1 MQALLKIVRTVDSI
15 LGTVVAIIV
24 FLMMA
29 LIVGDATGRALNVP
43 IPGVVEITE
52 EYLMIAVVFLSLGL
66 TQSAGQHIKIE
77 IFGRLWPLIGHR
89 YVRMAIDLAGAIYF
103 GLIAWF
109 GAGQVIYAWRIGQ
122 RSASELAY
130 PLAPAFA
137 LVVIGSVIMA
147 LWLLIDVAKAAAG
160 YSTDPHETAGAP

>member
-1 MQALLKIVRTVDSI
+1 MPLLLKIVRTVDSI
-15 LGTVVAIIV
+15 LGTVVATIV

-29 LIVGDATGRALNVP
+29 LIVADAIGRALHIP

-77 IFGRLWPLIGHR
+77 IFGHMWPFIGHR
-89 YVRMAIDLAGAIYF
+89 YMRMAIDLAGAIYF

-109 GAGQVIYAWRIGQ
+109 GGGQVIYAWQIGQ

-137 LVVIGSVIMA
+137 LVVVGSIIMG
-147 LWLLIDVAKAAAG
+147 LWLLIDVAKAATG
-160 YSTDPHETAGAP
+160 YSIDPHETPGAP

>member
-1 MQALLKIVRTVDSI
+1 MKFVRAVDAALGV
-15 LGTVVAIIV
+15 VVAVIV

-29 LIVGDATGRALNVP
+29 LIVADATGRGLNIP

-66 TQSAGQHIKIE
+66 THSGGHHIRIE
-77 IFGRLWPLIGHR
+77 IFGRMWPLVGHR
-89 YVRMAIDLAGAIYF
+89 YVRLVMDLTGAIYF

-109 GAGQVIYAWRIGQ
+109 GGGQVAYAWKIGQ
-122 RSASELAY
+122 RSASELGY

-137 LVVIGSVIMA
+137 LVVVGSVIMC
-147 LWLLIDVAKAAAG
+147 LWLLIDVLRVATG
-160 YSTDPHETAGAP
+160 ETLSPHEPGETA